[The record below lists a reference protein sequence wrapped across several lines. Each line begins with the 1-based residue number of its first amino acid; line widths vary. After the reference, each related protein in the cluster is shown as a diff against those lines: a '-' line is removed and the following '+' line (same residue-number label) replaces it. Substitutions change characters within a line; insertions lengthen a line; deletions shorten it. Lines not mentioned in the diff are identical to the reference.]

1 MKTILITGCCG
12 FIGSHLCDH
21 FILKKFL
28 VIGLDN
34 LLTGSYNNIEHLE
47 SNENFFFYEYDV
59 CSEIKLNQK
68 IDYILHFA
76 STASPLDYL
85 KFPIKTLQIGSIGT
99 ENILKLGLKNK
110 SVVLVASTSEVYG
123 DPLEHPQKESY
134 FGNVNPI
141 GPRGVYDEAKRY
153 LEALTTAYS
162 NKKNLDVRIVR
173 IFNTYGPRMRVND
186 GRAIPN
192 FINQAIKNQDLT
204 IYGSGKQTRSFCYIK
219 DTINGIDKTLFSN
232 YKLPINIGNP
242 DEFTILELVKI
253 IKELISTKS
262 EIIFES
268 LPENDPK
275 VRKPDITLAKTILKW
290 EPKINLR
297 DGLLKTINYYNKLHI
312 FEK

>member
-110 SVVLVASTSEVYG
+110 CVVLVASTSEVYG